1 MWNLPRP
8 GFESVSPTL
17 AGGVQTTGLPGKSKE
32 ICFLPNKLVIMMIA
46 GKSDKVFL
54 LHILDFS
61 GMAGQMWEKGMATHS
76 SIFAW
81 RIPWKRSLVGCSP

>member
-1 MWNLPRP
+1 
-8 GFESVSPTL
+8 
-17 AGGVQTTGLPGKSKE
+17 
-32 ICFLPNKLVIMMIA
+32 MIA

-61 GMAGQMWEKGMATHS
+61 GMAGQMWKKGTATHS

-81 RIPWKRSLVGCSP
+81 RIPWKGAWWAAVHRVTQSQTRPK